1 MEELGRGAFA
11 RVYLAHQ
18 EALAGRPVALKVTLR
33 PTREADRLAR
43 LQHTHVVPIYSV
55 HDAPPIQ
62 VICMPY
68 LGRRTIADLIRAYR
82 AVRSSRAASRNTSKE
97 IRGDQST
104 AIASS
109 RTKPTKPPTQKPSS
123 NPPPTPDADT
133 AALIGEP
140 HSVLQVLLQLAD
152 GLAHAHS
159 RGILHLDLKP
169 ANVLLADT
177 GEPMLLDFNLAFDK
191 TDAAREMVGGTIPY
205 MAIEQL
211 IDLKSHG
218 RGELDERTD
227 LYSLGVMA
235 FEMLTGTVPFPAP
248 YLADIET
255 LIAARHAGAPSLRAF
270 NPAVT
275 PAVDAI
281 VRKLLAPEP
290 RDRYQSAIELRNDL
304 NRHLNN
310 LPLAVVREPSVCE
323 RLGKWRRRNPGTLTR
338 LFAACIL
345 GLTLGL
351 GAAAYM
357 RGEAN
362 ARVVAA
368 ERVRQTHSSL
378 DQIRL
383 DLVLPG
389 DSAARTRGIAKAE
402 ELLAAY
408 GLPDNA
414 EWTKQD
420 DVRRLSEQER
430 AVLAGDLG
438 EVLILLAHAKWQELE
453 SCPLADRRTGAANI
467 LELNQIARSCFATGS
482 APRMLFRQAS
492 EIAAA
497 AGEAPQQAAPAE
509 SDRKPTS
516 RELFLEAACSMSL
529 ARHAQAIPLFER
541 VIAEQPNQGAAH
553 FCLAYCRQQVGQSER
568 AIERYTE
575 AERLLPG
582 DPRPAYQRGV
592 IYALQDNLEEAEKE
606 FSKAIGI
613 DQNSAY
619 AHRNRGFARFRLGK
633 LEEAEADLTRA
644 LDLGAPAIQIHLYRA
659 KVRRELG
666 NDSGAAADQRASAA
680 LTPRQEADFIA
691 RGVMHLADAPD
702 EALSD
707 FREAAALNP
716 RSVVALKNQIHVL
729 ADKLHKT
736 EAALEVANSL
746 CELSPDY
753 AIGRIGRAV
762 LLARLGRRA
771 EAHAE
776 AEKAQK
782 LAKKDPEITYR
793 AACVYALTSTM
804 HKDDRDKALDLLER
818 ALKSGYRGVACI
830 KSDRDLDAIR
840 DNKRFQE
847 IAQALASLFQ

>member
-43 LQHTHVVPIYSV
+43 LQHTHIVPIYSV
-55 HDAPPIQ
+55 HDSPPIQ

-68 LGRRTIADLIRAYR
+68 LGRQTIADLIRAYR
-82 AVRSSRAASRNTSKE
+82 TVRSSRGVASRNTSRE

-104 AIASS
+104 EVASN
-109 RTKPTKPPTQKPSS
+109 RTKPTRPPTQKPQSGS
-123 NPPPTPDADT
+123 VPAPDAHPT
-133 AALIGEP
+133 LIGEP
-140 HSVLQVLLQLAD
+140 QAVLQVLLQLAD

-177 GEPMLLDFNLAFDK
+177 GEPMLLDFNLSFDK
-191 TDAAREMVGGTIPY
+191 SDTAREMVGGTIPY

-255 LIAARHAGAPSLRAF
+255 LIAARRAGAPSLRAF
-270 NPAVT
+270 NPAIT

-281 VRKLLAPEP
+281 VRKLLASEP
-290 RDRYQSAIELRNDL
+290 KDRYQSASELRNDL

-310 LPLAVVREPSVCE
+310 LPLAVVREPSVRE

-338 LFAACIL
+338 LFAACIV

-351 GAAAYM
+351 GGAAYM
-357 RGEAN
+357 RSEAN
-362 ARVVAA
+362 ARIVAA
-368 ERVRQTHSSL
+368 ERVRHTHTTL
-378 DQIRL
+378 DQVRL

-389 DSAARTRGIAKAE
+389 DSATRTRGIARAG

-408 GLPDNA
+408 GLPNNA
-414 EWTKQD
+414 DWTKRE
-420 DVRRLSEQER
+420 DVRHLSEQER
-430 AVLAGDLG
+430 TVLSGDLG
-438 EVLILLAHAKWQELE
+438 EVLILLAHARWMDLE
-453 SCPLADRRTGAANI
+453 SSPETDRRTVAANI
-467 LELNQIARSCFATGS
+467 LKLNRLAQDCFATDS
-482 APRMLFRQAS
+482 APRLLFQQAS
-492 EIAAA
+492 ELALA
-497 AGEAPQQAAPAE
+497 AGEEPQPIVTAE
-509 SDRKPTS
+509 GDRKPTA
-516 RELFLEAACSMSL
+516 RELFLEAACGMSL
-529 ARHAQAIPLFER
+529 ARYAQAIPLLER
-541 VIAEQPNQGAAH
+541 VLAEQPSHGAAH

-582 DPRPAYQRGV
+582 DPRASYQRGV
-592 IYALQDNLEEAEKE
+592 IYGLQDNLEEAEKE
-606 FSKAIGI
+606 FSRAISI

-644 LDLGAPAIQIHLYRA
+644 LELGAPAIQIHLYRA
-659 KVRRELG
+659 KVRRGLG
-666 NDSGAAADQRASAA
+666 NESGADADQRASAA

-691 RGVMHLADAPD
+691 RGMMRLADAPGD
-702 EALSD
+702 ALAD
-707 FREAAALNP
+707 FKAAAVINP
-716 RSVVALKNQIHVL
+716 RSVVALRNQIHVL

-736 EAALEVANSL
+736 EAALEVANTL

-753 AIGRIGRAV
+753 APGRIGRAV

-776 AEKAQK
+776 AEKAQL

-793 AACVYALTSTM
+793 AACVYALTSTTQ
-804 HKDDRDKALDLLER
+804 KGDRDKALDLLER
-818 ALKSGYRGVACI
+818 ALKSGFRGVACI
-830 KSDRDLDAIR
+830 KAERDLDAIR
-840 DNKRFQE
+840 DSKRFQE
-847 IAQALASLFQ
+847 IAQALATLFQ